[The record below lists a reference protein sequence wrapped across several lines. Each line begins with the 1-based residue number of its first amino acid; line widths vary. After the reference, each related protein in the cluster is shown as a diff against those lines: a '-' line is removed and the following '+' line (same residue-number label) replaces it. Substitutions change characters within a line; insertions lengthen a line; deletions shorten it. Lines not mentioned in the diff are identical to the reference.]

1 MRLQLFQV
9 FEYNFTGRIP
19 ERRGIRPQKQKSV
32 CISTNATTFNVTTN
46 VTTFIDA
53 HKGAPHILNTSDN
66 YNNTDSTYDAAYIRG
81 ENFQG
86 CRKHID
92 TAALIHNYR
101 LLCDN
106 VSSASPGTVCASVVK
121 ADAYGHGIDICVPA
135 LYSAGCRFF
144 IVATLGEA
152 LKAKA
157 ALPSEATDAEI
168 LILEYT
174 SPERAPVLS
183 ENGFSQSVFSEDY
196 ARELNRYSS
205 GGRIRVH
212 IKIDTGMNRLGLS
225 CFDGSEEH
233 IAALFGEC
241 PGLEV
246 CGIFSHIFEPCDAS
260 RLLAQYESFTGVC
273 DRLERLGFN
282 LGMRHICASDGIFTV
297 ISEHEKCKASC
308 PEDICRE
315 GIGGKKPLLDA
326 VRLGI
331 ALYGYS
337 GADADRFPSLKKLVP
352 VMTFL
357 GTVEAVHTAA
367 SGETV
372 GYGGDYLAVG
382 DRRIATVCGGY
393 ADGVL
398 RVYSGE
404 YVRVITDGGIYAV
417 PICGRICM
425 DAFMTDVT
433 ELPPEVSV
441 SVGDRVIIFGSDD
454 GESLRRLA
462 KKAGT
467 IEYECLT
474 SARDDRW
481 K

>member
-1 MRLQLFQV
+1 M
-9 FEYNFTGRIP
+9 
-19 ERRGIRPQKQKSV
+19 
-32 CISTNATTFNVTTN
+32 
-46 VTTFIDA
+46 
-53 HKGAPHILNTSDN
+53 NTSVSDKSTGN
-66 YNNTDSTYDAAYIRG
+66 YNNTDAASVRG

-86 CRKHID
+86 CRKYID

-101 LLCDN
+101 LLCDDVN
-106 VSSASPGTVCASVVK
+106 SVSPGTVCASVVK

-152 LKAKA
+152 LRVKA
-157 ALPSEATDAEI
+157 ALPAEATDTEI

-174 SPERAPVLS
+174 SPERAAVLS
-183 ENGFSQSVFSEDY
+183 ENGFIQSVFSEDY
-196 ARELNRYSS
+196 VRALNRYSS

-212 IKIDTGMNRLGLS
+212 IKIDTGMNRLGFS
-225 CFDGSEEH
+225 CGSEEH
-233 IAALFGEC
+233 IAALFEEC
-241 PGLEV
+241 TGLEV
-246 CGIFSHIFEPCDAS
+246 CGIFSHIFEPSDAS
-260 RLLAQYESFTGVC
+260 RLLAQYESFTGLC
-273 DRLERLGFN
+273 DRLERLGFDT
-282 LGMRHICASDGIFTV
+282 GMRHICASDGIFTV
-297 ISEHEKCKASC
+297 ISEHERRKAPRKASGS
-308 PEDICRE
+308 DDLHNT

-326 VRLGI
+326 VRLGT

-337 GADADRFPSLKKLVP
+337 GADTERFPSLKDLIP
-352 VMTFL
+352 VMTFF
-357 GTVEAVHTAA
+357 GTVEAVHIAA
-367 SGETV
+367 SGNTV

-393 ADGVL
+393 DDGVL

-404 YVRVITDGGIYAV
+404 YVRVITDSGIYAA
-417 PICGRICM
+417 PICGRVCM
-425 DAFMTDVT
+425 DAFMIDVT

-441 SVGDRVIIFGSDD
+441 SVGDRVIIFGSDG

-467 IEYECLT
+467 IVYECLT
-474 SARDDRW
+474 STRDDRW